1 MTPQKTYDN
10 VCFDRSDCMCV
21 LKKKNLWSINHQELI
36 FFFFGVLPLVALSE
50 SFHNAQHS
58 PGDSNL
64 KSILIDLIFNPLL
77 SSAMTD
83 RKHSAENIAAGHRKL
98 LVQMRQAEGDNKK

>member
-1 MTPQKTYDN
+1 MFVLTEVI
-10 VCFDRSDCMCV
+10 VCI
-21 LKKKNLWSINHQELI
+21 LKKKQKTLVHKSSRID

-58 PGDSNL
+58 AGDSNL

-98 LVQMRQAEGDNKK
+98 LVQMRQTEGDNKK